1 MMGDH
6 VFGVDRGVPHG
17 GVQLLVTAD
26 LGRDM
31 RGQARPYRIG
41 HEDSAEVVGS
51 PLERFAGDGELRG
64 LRGRN
69 EAFADVAAGQRAVL
83 GAVPPLEQ
91 ERHGRAP
98 GLLEDVVGA
107 DQRQGRSAAANPED
121 DRGQDLGE
129 FRGNQQQSLG
139 VGL

>member
-1 MMGDH
+1 MRTWGSEVSAAAAQGDLPQLEMGQEFVPFLGAEVAVFLARPFGPAAGDEGPMMGDH

-64 LRGRN
+64 
-69 EAFADVAAGQRAVL
+69 
-83 GAVPPLEQ
+83 
-91 ERHGRAP
+91 
-98 GLLEDVVGA
+98 
-107 DQRQGRSAAANPED
+107 
-121 DRGQDLGE
+121 
-129 FRGNQQQSLG
+129 
-139 VGL
+139 